1 VTKVTSSPRVAVC
14 HEWVT
19 TYGGS
24 EQVAQ
29 RLVSAL
35 DASDVFTFTARPELA
50 EALFPGRRVH
60 VSPLGR
66 TAMARD
72 HWHRLLPL
80 MPRAWA
86 AFDLRGFDAVVT
98 SSHACA
104 NAIRVPDGTV
114 HISYTHTPMRYAW
127 KWREEL
133 DRLPA
138 ALRPAWP
145 PIAAALRRQD
155 ANRARRVD
163 TFVANSEHVAGRI
176 RESYGRDAEVVHPPV
191 DVSWWTPPTEEPER
205 AAFLVAGRLV
215 AYKRIATAI
224 EAARL
229 AHVPLVVAGAG
240 PQLEPL
246 RRMAAGADIRFV
258 VGPSR
263 DHLRALYRSS
273 RALVV
278 PGVEDF
284 GMTMIEAQAC
294 GTPVIARGTGGACE
308 AVIDDETGWLTSDGS
323 AVTLASALLRFD
335 GTTFDPA
342 RIRAHA
348 ERFRVE
354 RFDAEIREVV
364 DRALS
369 RTGAATRSGR

>member
-1 VTKVTSSPRVAVC
+1 MTKVSSSPRVAVC

-29 RLVSAL
+29 RLVNAL
-35 DASDVFTFTARPELA
+35 DATDVFTFTARPELA

-66 TAMARD
+66 TASARE
-72 HWHRLLPL
+72 HWQRFLPV

-127 KWREEL
+127 EWRDEL
-133 DRLPA
+133 DRVPV

-145 PIAAALRRQD
+145 AIAAVLRRQD

-163 TFVANSEHVAGRI
+163 AFVANSEHVAGRI
-176 RESYGRDAEVVHPPV
+176 RDAYGRDAQVVHPPV
-191 DVSWWTPPTEEPER
+191 DVSWWTPPTEPSAR
-205 AAFLVAGRLV
+205 TAFLVAGRLV
-215 AYKRIATAI
+215 AYKRVAIAI

-229 AHVPLVVAGAG
+229 AQVPLVVAGEG
-240 PQLEPL
+240 PQLEQL
-246 RRMAAGADIRFV
+246 RRMAAGAEIRFV

-263 DHLRALYRSS
+263 EELRELYRSA

-284 GMTMIEAQAC
+284 GMAMIEAQAC
-294 GTPVIARGTGGACE
+294 GTPVVARGTGGARE
-308 AVIDDETGWLTSDGS
+308 AVVDGETGSLTPDGS

-335 GTTFDPA
+335 GAAFDPP
-342 RIRAHA
+342 RVRAHA
-348 ERFRVE
+348 ERFGVE
-354 RFDAEIREVV
+354 RFDAEIRQVV
-364 DRALS
+364 DRALT
-369 RTGAATRSGR
+369 RTRPATRSGR